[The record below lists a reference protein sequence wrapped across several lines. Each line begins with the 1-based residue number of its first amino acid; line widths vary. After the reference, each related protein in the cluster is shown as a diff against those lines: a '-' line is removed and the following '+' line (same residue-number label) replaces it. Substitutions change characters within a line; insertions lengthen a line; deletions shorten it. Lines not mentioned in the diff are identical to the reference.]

1 MFFLMRC
8 DHHPGMDG
16 ARDRLRPAHRDWN
29 RSGGAGRVSV
39 IHGSALWDDAG
50 VAIGHWGLIE
60 AATPEA
66 ARAYLDGDPFVT
78 GGVVATIA
86 LTRLA
91 DSFAADRIS
100 PRMTV

>member
-8 DHHPGMDG
+8 DHHPGME
-16 ARDRLRPAHRDWN
+16 ATRDRLRPAHRDWN
-29 RSGGAGRVSV
+29 RSGAEGRVSV
-39 IHGSALWDDAG
+39 IHGSALWDDAS

-60 AATPEA
+60 APSVEEA
-66 ARAYLDGDPFVT
+66 RRYIDGDPFVT
-78 GGVVATIA
+78 GGVVATIT

-100 PRMTV
+100 PRLTV

>member
-50 VAIGHWGLIE
+50 VAIGHCNLYDEKGRIGWASACGMAQKVRGDI
-60 AATPEA
+60 A
-66 ARAYLDGDPFVT
+66 ARSAG
-78 GGVVATIA
+78 
-86 LTRLA
+86 
-91 DSFAADRIS
+91 
-100 PRMTV
+100 